1 MNELTSFSLVGFNPW
16 KDNLLTITFLNFRP
30 LNDSVLLGLGFLYF
44 PHPYLRLSKFALNL
58 EIGSGPIST
67 EPGGTSFQTTGLYW
81 AREPVLMVTG
91 FVGDV
96 SGDVHW
102 LLGSDLVFTDK
113 LDTGRLLLCGWCC
126 LRLSGSGYPSLSGGF
141 LFLPGYLCSRG
152 SFGGEPASNM
162 PRSCLATSL
171 CWSSHLL
178 NCASHLSSC
187 TTWPVASCSW
197 ITGGAGSCC
206 IIGCSCSRGGMIG
219 CGLWVLHVVMLKSYS
234 SSSYIGCCCGRVGI
248 FGLILRIF
256 ISLMSLL
263 FVRCPLLST
272 ISLPFTCSTL

>member
-141 LFLPGYLCSRG
+141 LFLPGICVLVAHL
-152 SFGGEPASNM
+152 GENLP
-162 PRSCLATSL
+162 PICR
-171 CWSSHLL
+171 
-178 NCASHLSSC
+178 
-187 TTWPVASCSW
+187 
-197 ITGGAGSCC
+197 
-206 IIGCSCSRGGMIG
+206 
-219 CGLWVLHVVMLKSYS
+219 VLVWL
-234 SSSYIGCCCGRVGI
+234 
-248 FGLILRIF
+248 
-256 ISLMSLL
+256 LL
-263 FVRCPLLST
+263 FVDLPISSTAHPTSPLAPLGLW
-272 ISLPFTCSTL
+272 LPVHELLVALDLVV